1 MINYISIMIDHI
13 SIMINHRSILID
25 HVGVQ
30 NTQRAN
36 ITLDIAEGLT
46 KEGELLSKKRERRK
60 SF

>member
-1 MINYISIMIDHI
+1 MIHHI
-13 SIMINHRSILID
+13 SIMINHISIMID

-46 KEGELLSKKRERRK
+46 KEGEFLSKKRERRK